1 MSPLLTILRAVHCRS
16 THHYFAL
23 DALRMVQTDAGL
35 RLRGILLKHH
45 EKYLMG
51 SKDPDDRFRD
61 FQNHVI
67 HVQDGYF
74 GGAPRVAIQWYDRMM
89 GHLVA
94 GRWEDSAYAMGV
106 LTHYFT
112 DPLMPLHTAQSPRES
127 LVHRPMEWS
136 VCKSY
141 DRILKLW
148 TEDELRLVF
157 HLGDGEGW
165 LGEAILKGA
174 RFANRNYKKLVDS
187 YNVDLGVEN
196 PAAALDQESLRIF
209 AELFGLAITGLARVF
224 ERAAD
229 QAENRLGAKL
239 PSYSLTMPALL
250 AALQVPEQ
258 MWLKRITNC
267 TERAAIE
274 AIVGEFRQTG
284 QVKENIPAEVYI
296 KQRVTEVRE
305 REAAWNQRRRELALA
320 RGAHAA
326 TILATVAE
334 PVAIAGVIEPAKPS
348 TLESIAAAPTTTPFA
363 LTEDVPATKTELTT
377 SPDQAATG
385 DAPPISIP
393 FTAAVREPKP
403 QQSQARLQRH
413 EELSNA
419 PSIGPKT
426 AASFAQISILTVGD
440 FLDAPAAALSRRLGK
455 SWITANVIQSW
466 QAQTRLMCDVPGLL
480 SRDVQMLVG
489 VGCNSA
495 AALAN
500 ATATSL
506 VQSMQRYALSSEG
519 KRALRSAEPAELAL
533 VEQWISNAQTFASN
547 RAVA

>member
-1 MSPLLTILRAVHCRS
+1 MSPLMTILRAVHCRS
-16 THHYFAL
+16 THHFFAL
-23 DALRMVQTDAGL
+23 DALRLVQTDAGL

-74 GGAPRVAIQWYDRMM
+74 GGAPRLAIQWYDRMM
-89 GHLVA
+89 GHLAA
-94 GRWEDSAYAMGV
+94 GRWEDAAYATGV

-196 PAAALDQESLRIF
+196 PIAGLDHDALQVF
-209 AELFGLAITGLARVF
+209 AELFGLAITGLARIF

-229 QAENRLGAKL
+229 QAEAHLGTKL
-239 PSYSLTMPALL
+239 PSYSLTMPAVL

-258 MWLKRITNC
+258 IWLKRITDC
-267 TERAAIE
+267 TERAAIK

-296 KQRVTEVRE
+296 KQRVIEVRE

-320 RGAHAA
+320 RGAQAA
-326 TILATVAE
+326 AITATTPE
-334 PVAIAGVIEPAKPS
+334 PVAVAIEMEAAKPS
-348 TLESIAAAPTTTPFA
+348 TLESIAAASTAPSVDAAANAPVTSSQDEVSGDSPT
-363 LTEDVPATKTELTT
+363 
-377 SPDQAATG
+377 
-385 DAPPISIP
+385 ISIP
-393 FTAAVREPKP
+393 FTMAVRDHKP
-403 QQSQARLQRH
+403 PIASRLQRH
-413 EELSNA
+413 EELSKA

-426 AASFAQISILTVGD
+426 AASFAEINVLTVGD
-440 FLDAPAAALSRRLGK
+440 FLDAPAAAMSRRLGK

-489 VGCNSA
+489 VGCSTATALASA
-495 AALAN
+495 NAAL
-500 ATATSL
+500 L
-506 VQSMQRYALSSEG
+506 VQSMRRYAITSEG
-519 KRALRSAEPAELAL
+519 KRALRGAEPAEQTL
-533 VEQWISNAQTFASN
+533 VEQWIVNASAFGVSKA
-547 RAVA
+547 AA